1 MELLAI
7 PPALLAA
14 SLVVKHVFDRRAA
27 RSPAPVT
34 PPTFRVVALGG
45 PGSGKT
51 VFLSSLF
58 HSLGYRTPGRGYH
71 LEADA
76 AQRVD
81 LRSLHRAV
89 RDTSQP
95 WPKGTNKGETR
106 EFLFDCLAAAGAE
119 TPRPVMRMGYLDY
132 AGELI
137 EEQTDDGGTA
147 LADLA
152 ARIDKADA
160 LLGMIDGLKMV
171 RLLRDEPAA
180 RSYFEHGLQPMFGFL
195 RNASCPIHLVVT
207 KWDLVRG
214 FGEPA
219 DASDEYR
226 LDRVA
231 EALLRYE
238 HIRALVEDHSARQ
251 VVRLIPVSAVGADFV
266 DLNTDGMVVKRPH
279 GHLKPTNVEVP
290 FNAVLPDLFRQV
302 EGSLDQE
309 LDRGLWKSFARPSGA
324 ALR

>member
-1 MELLAI
+1 
-7 PPALLAA
+7 
-14 SLVVKHVFDRRAA
+14 
-27 RSPAPVT
+27 
-34 PPTFRVVALGG
+34 
-45 PGSGKT
+45 
-51 VFLSSLF
+51 
-58 HSLGYRTPGRGYH
+58 
-71 LEADA
+71 
-76 AQRVD
+76 
-81 LRSLHRAV
+81 
-89 RDTSQP
+89 
-95 WPKGTNKGETR
+95 
-106 EFLFDCLAAAGAE
+106 
-119 TPRPVMRMGYLDY
+119 
-132 AGELI
+132 
-137 EEQTDDGGTA
+137 
-147 LADLA
+147 
-152 ARIDKADA
+152 
-160 LLGMIDGLKMV
+160 
-171 RLLRDEPAA
+171 
-180 RSYFEHGLQPMFGFL
+180 
-195 RNASCPIHLVVT
+195 VVT